1 VTHTDATVEQAFLLL
16 DSAGL
21 NLRGQS
27 EALYA
32 DRERAEAVAR
42 LCQSFGAPPEGV
54 KCPLAVFAQPFGPAS
69 VAVVQVA
76 DQPGGGL
83 GFRVLVLPRQVYT
96 RFYRDPFAVSDCFP
110 PDWAASGLLP
120 TLALSLD
127 PRPRRAVDQL
137 QKILET
143 GGSETLLGAVQALVD
158 GGRVYFVRPAPA
170 PQLTR
175 DIWRLLPD
183 SVQAEL
189 WPASF
194 AFANDLRFDLLVVP
208 KAEGLPLDRYVTEE
222 QAVEYPHGHYEFS
235 LQYAVERG
243 DQREVDHLLGR
254 RSSAQM
260 MRWLIYFVIFSVLSY
275 LVIDFLLT
283 FL

>member
-1 VTHTDATVEQAFLLL
+1 VTDTEATVEQAFLVL

-42 LCQSFGAPPEGV
+42 LCQLFGSPPDGV
-54 KCPLAVFAQPFGPAS
+54 KCPLAVFAQPFGLAS

-76 DQPGGGL
+76 DQPGGGI
-83 GFRVLVLPRQVYT
+83 GFRVLVLERAVYT
-96 RFYRDPFAVSDCFP
+96 QYLRDPFTVSDRFP

-120 TLALSLD
+120 ALTMPLD
-127 PRPRRAVDQL
+127 APPRRTVAQL
-137 QKILET
+137 QKVLET
-143 GGSETLLGAVQALVD
+143 GGSPTLLGAVQALVD
-158 GGRVYFVRPAPA
+158 GGRVVFERPAPA

-175 DIWRLLPD
+175 DIWQLLPD
-183 SVQAEL
+183 SVQTEL

-208 KAEGLPLDRYVTEE
+208 KSDGLALDRYVTED
-222 QAVEYPHGHYEFS
+222 QAVDYPEGHYELS
-235 LQYAVERG
+235 LQFAVERG
-243 DQREVDHLLGR
+243 DQHEVDRLLGR

-260 MRWLIYFVIFSVLSY
+260 MRWLIYFLIFSALAY
-275 LVIDFLLT
+275 LAIDFLLAW
-283 FL
+283 L